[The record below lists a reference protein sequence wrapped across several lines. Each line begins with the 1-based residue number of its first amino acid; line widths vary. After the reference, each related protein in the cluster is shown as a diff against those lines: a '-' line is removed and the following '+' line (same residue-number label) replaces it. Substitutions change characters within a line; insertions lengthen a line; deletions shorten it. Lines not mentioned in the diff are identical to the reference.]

1 MANNIFISTGEL
13 SADIHAARLVT
24 ELLKIDNNINI
35 FANGGD
41 NLRNA
46 GAQLFYHINDISFMG
61 FAEVIKHLP
70 FIKKIFTNTIEYIE
84 QKKIDLV
91 ILVDYPGF
99 NLRLAKELKKRNI
112 KVIYYISPQ
121 IWAWHQSRVKI
132 VKKCIKKVLC
142 ILPFEPKW
150 FIKHG
155 VDAQYV
161 GHPLLDKPLL
171 EKSINI
177 DGITKTDQF
186 IGLFPGSR
194 IQELE
199 KHLGIMIEAAHKIR
213 IIHNNMKFVI
223 AMAPGRDF
231 SQYQKQFNFEWLK
244 WVQNQNDEIMSEAK
258 YLVMV
263 SGTASLEAAIIKT
276 PMVIIY
282 KTSTFTY
289 QLAKM
294 LANIKFIGL
303 ANLIADK
310 EGIRELIQQ
319 DVTAD
324 NIFQEINNYLS
335 HPEKKGKIKNF
346 YREVCD
352 KLGGPGA
359 SKKAAEII
367 VHELE
372 CGDM

>member
-1 MANNIFISTGEL
+1 
-13 SADIHAARLVT
+13 
-24 ELLKIDNNINI
+24 
-35 FANGGD
+35 
-41 NLRNA
+41 
-46 GAQLFYHINDISFMG
+46 
-61 FAEVIKHLP
+61 
-70 FIKKIFTNTIEYIE
+70 
-84 QKKIDLV
+84 
-91 ILVDYPGF
+91 
-99 NLRLAKELKKRNI
+99 
-112 KVIYYISPQ
+112 
-121 IWAWHQSRVKI
+121 
-132 VKKCIKKVLC
+132 
-142 ILPFEPKW
+142 
-150 FIKHG
+150 
-155 VDAQYV
+155 
-161 GHPLLDKPLL
+161 
-171 EKSINI
+171 
-177 DGITKTDQF
+177 
-186 IGLFPGSR
+186 
-194 IQELE
+194 
-199 KHLGIMIEAAHKIR
+199 
-213 IIHNNMKFVI
+213 MKFVI

-372 CGDM
+372 CDDI